1 MNLIVQ
7 ERKATRQNLFQFD
20 NLQSLTSS
28 SHSFPFLHLFFSFS
42 ILYSYFSLQIKITFP
57 QSCLFLHFEVL
68 FLKPGQYRVL
78 YCMIRI
84 EEGFEV
90 YNCWFNE
97 EIRQFGSILELECM
111 LVHIMRV
118 GLKGSNFQ
126 G

>member
-7 ERKATRQNLFQFD
+7 ERKATRQNLFQFEY
-20 NLQSLTSS
+20 LQSLTSS
-28 SHSFPFLHLFFSFS
+28 LHFFHFLFFF
-42 ILYSYFSLQIKITFP
+42 ILHSCFSLQIKITFP
-57 QSCLFLHFEVL
+57 QSCPFLHFEVL
-68 FLKPGQYRVL
+68 SLKSGQQRVL

-84 EEGFEV
+84 KEGFEV
-90 YNCWFNE
+90 SNCWFNE

-118 GLKGSNFQ
+118 GLKGPILQ